1 MNANVEQ
8 PNGSP
13 APDNS
18 PPPRKIIM
26 SADSGALVIT
36 EGTVELW
43 ATASFARAWF
53 SDALEEAGVANN
65 PDARRREIVFAVCFA
80 ESYLVEWVR
89 DVVLRR
95 DFAQLNKYFPPG
107 QQFPVIDRW
116 KNVTQDLLRDGKIPA
131 KPDWGKKFWEDFD
144 TLVKMRN
151 GLVHARAS
159 RPDSA
164 KVSVQ
169 ERPYPKSEELD
180 RLVAGWATMTV
191 VNLVAELHRTTET
204 TPPPWLNNP

>member
-18 PPPRKIIM
+18 PPPRNIII
-26 SADSGALVIT
+26 SADSGALVIS

-53 SDALEEAGVANN
+53 SDALGEAGVAND

-80 ESYLVEWVR
+80 ESYLLEWVR
-89 DVVLRR
+89 DEVLRR
-95 DFAQLNKYFPPG
+95 EFAQLSKYFQPG
-107 QQFPVIDRW
+107 QQIPVVDRW
-116 KNVTQDLLRDGKIPA
+116 KNVTHDLLRDGKIPA
-131 KPDWGKKFWEDFD
+131 KPDWGKRFWEDFD
-144 TLVKMRN
+144 RLAKMRN
-151 GLVHARAS
+151 GLIHARAS

-164 KVSVQ
+164 KLSDQ
-169 ERPYPKSEELD
+169 EKPYPRSEELH
-180 RLVAGWATMTV
+180 RLEAGWATETV
-191 VNLVAELHRTTET
+191 RNLAAELHRTTGT
-204 TPPPWLNNP
+204 TSPPWLNNP